1 VLTCALSQQPAQAA
15 AAPGKRAAAEA
26 APQVVKGAR
35 LAPRRGAPWQAEA
48 MRRVALARPRRLTPP
63 PAARPPRRAVVVY
76 EELVDE
82 FGFRYKR
89 RRREP
94 VPEARS
100 GAASLESST
109 RRRARA

>member
-1 VLTCALSQQPAQAA
+1 VL
-15 AAPGKRAAAEA
+15 
-26 APQVVKGAR
+26 
-35 LAPRRGAPWQAEA
+35 W
-48 MRRVALARPRRLTPP
+48 LTPLRR
-63 PAARPPRRAVVVY
+63 ARPPRRAVVVY